1 MCGIS
6 LCIAKNTVDIKSFKE
21 FNTIVKHR
29 GPDDEGFI
37 FISNDDVKVVTAGG
51 QDTPSEVWNTQSAY
65 QPELDVD
72 QVKGDY
78 KVAIGH
84 RRLSILDLS
93 ALGHL
98 PMCDTMRRYWI
109 TFNGEIYNFLELKAE
124 LEELGYVFSTHS
136 DTEVIIA
143 AYATWGSE
151 CLNRFAGMWAFTIYD
166 TVTKTIFIARDRYG
180 IKPLYYWFSP
190 EGDFYL
196 ASEIKQFTQIPS
208 WKAQLNPQ
216 RVYDYLF
223 YAMTDHTE
231 ETMFKNVH
239 NVPPGHTVTINI
251 NHCKPEKNGK
261 IALKKWYIP
270 ANKNFVGSF
279 DEACQQF
286 HKHFDKAIDLHL
298 RADVPIGSALSGGL
312 DSTAIV
318 CSVNKKL
325 KENGVPELQQTFSS
339 CSHDERFDERKW
351 MDKVIEH
358 TNVDATFIYPEGED
372 VFSLSRKIIW
382 NQDEPYQSQ
391 SAFLAYKVFESAKA
405 NNVKVLLNG
414 QGADEYLSGYN
425 AFDIYRKMILFR
437 KFQFAALY
445 RELNGKGFSEKSKDL
460 KLILYHLLP
469 KKIVRFL
476 SRYGSSYKRL
486 HKIID
491 VEKLGA
497 KEKHPHDKKR
507 FRFTSIFE
515 IAHYQMFFEP
525 LQKYLRWED
534 RNSMAHSVE
543 ARVPFLDHQL
553 VEFTTQLP
561 VDYLDGAG
569 ESKKILKHALS
580 DVLPE
585 AIRHRKDKKGFIT
598 PEEVWFKKD
607 FTDQFTEMFKKNNT
621 YTQSI
626 IREKE
631 ALQYFD
637 AVAKGK
643 IAFDYTYWR
652 LISLGMWMEVFNVQL

>member
-6 LCIAKNTVDIKSFKE
+6 LSIASKSIDVTSFKA

-37 FISNDDVKVVTAGG
+37 FISDQDVKVVTAGG
-51 QDTPSEVWNTQSAY
+51 ADTPVGVWNTATSY
-65 QPELDVD
+65 QPEHSIDD
-72 QVKGDY
+72 ISGDY

-93 ALGHL
+93 PLGHL
-98 PMCDTMRRYWI
+98 PMCDTLKRYWI
-109 TFNGEIYNFLELKAE
+109 TFNGEIYNFLELR
-124 LEELGYVFSTHS
+124 EELAALGYKFSTQS

-143 AYATWGSE
+143 AYAQWGSD
-151 CLNRFAGMWAFTIYD
+151 CLVRFSGMWAFTIYD
-166 TVTKTIFIARDRYG
+166 TQTQTIFIARDRYG

-208 WKAQLNPQ
+208 WKAQINPQ

-239 NVPPGHTVTINI
+239 TIPPGHTVNINI
-251 NHCKPEKNGK
+251 HNCIADKDGK
-261 IALKKWYIP
+261 LKLKKWYRP
-270 ANKNFVGSF
+270 TNKDFVGSF
-279 DEACQQF
+279 QDACIQF
-286 HKHFDKAIDLHL
+286 HKHFDNAIDLHL

-312 DSTAIV
+312 DSSAIV

-325 KENGVPELQQTFSS
+325 KEKGVAELQQTFSS
-339 CSHDERFDERKW
+339 CSHDKRFDEKVW
-351 MDKVIEH
+351 MDKVVEK
-358 TNVDATFIYPEGED
+358 TDVDATFIYPKGED
-372 VFSLSRKIIW
+372 VFSLTRKIIW
-382 NQDEPYQSQ
+382 HQDEPYQSQ

-414 QGADEYLSGYN
+414 QGADEYMSGYN
-425 AFDIYRKMILFR
+425 AFNTYRKIRLFR
-437 KFQFAALY
+437 SGRLMQFY
-445 RELNGKGFSEKSKDL
+445 NELNGKSFREKATDSKAVF
-460 KLILYHLLP
+460 YHLLP
-469 KKIVRFL
+469 KKVVRLL
-476 SRYGSSYKRL
+476 SKRTKEYKQMSAM
-486 HKIID
+486 ID
-491 VEKLGA
+491 IDKLGA
-497 KEKHPHDKKR
+497 RRKHPHDKKR
-507 FRFTSIFE
+507 FRFNSIFE

-534 RNSMAHSVE
+534 RNSMAHSIE
-543 ARVPFLDHQL
+543 ARVPFLDHKL

-561 VDYLDGAG
+561 VDYLDGNG
-569 ESKKILKHALS
+569 ESKKIMTYGLS

-585 AIRHRKDKKGFIT
+585 AIKNRKDKKGFIT
-598 PEEVWFKKD
+598 PEEVWFKND
-607 FTDQFTEMFKKNNT
+607 FTEEFLAMFRENNIHT
-621 YTQSI
+621 KSI
-626 IREKE
+626 IREQE
-631 ALQYFD
+631 ALVYLN

-643 IAFDYTYWR
+643 SAFDYTYWR
-652 LISLGMWMEVFNVQL
+652 LISLGIWMDVFNIQL